1 MRKNSSGRWFCRRKI
16 FIFERTVCVV
26 HVAVRF
32 WERFWEDTKQDF
44 LSDLQS
50 MFDYLVDLTEL
61 ICQNIDQMKIS
72 KEHICKSY
80 ETKVQKK

>member
-1 MRKNSSGRWFCRRKI
+1 M
-16 FIFERTVCVV
+16 V
-26 HVAVRF
+26 HVAARF

-72 KEHICKSY
+72 KERICKLY
-80 ETKVQKK
+80 ETKVQKE

>member
-1 MRKNSSGRWFCRRKI
+1 M
-16 FIFERTVCVV
+16 V
-26 HVAVRF
+26 HVAARF

-50 MFDYLVDLTEL
+50 MFDYLVDLTER

-72 KEHICKSY
+72 KERICKLY
-80 ETKVQKK
+80 ETKVQKE

>member
-1 MRKNSSGRWFCRRKI
+1 
-16 FIFERTVCVV
+16 
-26 HVAVRF
+26 
-32 WERFWEDTKQDF
+32 
-44 LSDLQS
+44 